1 MEMGSPL
8 QSSLYSSKYD
18 QERVGRVAH
27 LEISG
32 LCLIPTEFL
41 FLWQIQKEPKSSKN
55 ILVTF

>member
-41 FLWQIQKEPKSSKN
+41 FLWQIQKERPN
-55 ILVTF
+55 LPQIF